1 MLQLPSM
8 PSVTIQ
14 IELDRPTFG
23 PGTVLASFAEE
34 SRTAFRQSRG
44 RLSIILTPPEPF
56 LPMDPADIVEI
67 TCRDAAR
74 LGLHVREHMV
84 AYRVVKLPADFYALA
99 PGNDALRPPQATP
112 IAGLTLAGDYT
123 RQPYLATMEGAVVS
137 GQLAACAVEVA
148 CRATGGAAMASVRSS

>member
-1 MLQLPSM
+1 
-8 PSVTIQ
+8 
-14 IELDRPTFG
+14 
-23 PGTVLASFAEE
+23 
-34 SRTAFRQSRG
+34 
-44 RLSIILTPPEPF
+44 
-56 LPMDPADIVEI
+56 MDPADIVEL

-74 LGLHVREHMV
+74 LGLHVREHIV

-137 GQLAACAVEVA
+137 GQLAASAVGAA
-148 CRATGGAAMASVRSS
+148 CRSGHLAAMAGALSS